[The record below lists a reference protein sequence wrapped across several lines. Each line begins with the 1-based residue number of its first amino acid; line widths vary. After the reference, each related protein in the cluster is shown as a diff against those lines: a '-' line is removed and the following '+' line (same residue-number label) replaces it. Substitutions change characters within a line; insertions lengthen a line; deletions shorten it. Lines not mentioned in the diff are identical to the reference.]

1 MIDHFHFFV
10 LHFLRQISP
19 ENETQ
24 LKKKP
29 YTRKIQLTS
38 VKESIIPFSL
48 YLSSKS
54 HSQLDELFI
63 RTPVIII

>member
-38 VKESIIPFSL
+38 VKESIIPFS
-48 YLSSKS
+48 SFIKKS
-54 HSQLDELFI
+54 
-63 RTPVIII
+63 